1 MGSCPMV
8 QGPGLLMMVML
19 MMLRRD
25 RAGKAGELR
34 RKSWTCDIVA
44 FQTNRDNVD
53 KVRHQLGP
61 LVRE

>member
-1 MGSCPMV
+1 M
-8 QGPGLLMMVML
+8 MMVML